1 MPTVLTLTHIAD
13 SRRTPL
19 DKDDLLKDVDHRV
32 RKVQRTLEKLG
43 MCTVTVSPPEFF
55 DWEHEKC
62 IQWRMQMTIAKR
74 PKVGCWDTIVAAI
87 LAVSP
92 VKCRFVKI

>member
-1 MPTVLTLTHIAD
+1 MPKVLTLTHIAD

-19 DKDDLLKDVDHRV
+19 DKEGLLKEVDHRV
-32 RKVQRTLEKLG
+32 KKVQSTLEKLG
-43 MCTVTVSPPEFF
+43 MCTVTVTAPEFV

-74 PKVGCWDTIVAAI
+74 PRVGCWNTIIAAV
-87 LAVSP
+87 LAVTS
-92 VKCRFVKI
+92 VKPKFVTI